1 MSIEIIVAI
10 ISLVGA
16 LVGSTLGCALG
27 YFFSKKQSKDEFNA
41 NLFSKYEN
49 IAEELAMIL
58 EEALP
63 LSLYPKAFSREQCKK
78 IDADLAKFFFKYYLI
93 LPPEVLEE
101 INCMHACL
109 QDKNHHLYMID
120 HKEALPTLRLR
131 HSKNE
136 IVQILDDVA
145 LVKRKK
151 KLSEIFSDYNKVPS
165 YIFIKCQARHII
177 VVLQRCW
184 KIKELHNWQ
193 NHLPKTTLAERKNR
207 IAL

>member
-1 MSIEIIVAI
+1 MSIEILVAI

-58 EEALP
+58 EEVLP
-63 LSLYPKAFSREQCKK
+63 LSLYPKAYSRELCKK

-93 LPPEVLEE
+93 LPQEVLEE

-109 QDKNHHLYMID
+109 QDKNHRLYMID
-120 HKEALPTLRLR
+120 NKKALPTLRLR
-131 HSKNE
+131 QTKKE
-136 IVQILDDVA
+136 IVQLLDDVA
-145 LVKRKK
+145 LVKRKY
-151 KLSEIFSDYNKVPS
+151 KLSDIYSNYNKLPD
-165 YIFIKCQARHII
+165 YMYIKCQARHII
-177 VVLQRCW
+177 IVLQRCW

-193 NHLPKTTLAERKNR
+193 NYLPKTTLAERL
-207 IAL
+207 I